1 VSPTHCGCTRLT
13 IGRDHNPE
21 NAMSAV
27 PTREALDPLLSEV
40 AARSEDFEHQRHISD
55 DIISR
60 FQQVGVYR
68 ALVPKIYGGDE
79 CSPAQFCELIEQI
92 ATADGSAGWVASF
105 GMSPFYLGAL
115 PVDTLKELYRNGP
128 DVVFA
133 GGIFPTQKAH
143 QADGGYRVSGRWS
156 FASGSMGASVLGVGI
171 LPDGEQP
178 LPRMAV
184 LPRASVQ
191 IDPVW
196 NTVGLAGTGSHDLLV
211 DDVFVPHEW
220 TFIRGGA
227 LNLEGPLYR
236 YPVLSLA
243 TQVLS
248 VVALGVARA
257 ALNEIY
263 AIAHRQQS
271 VTGAPRLA
279 DRPQAQMQIAR
290 CEADLR
296 SARAWFYD
304 AIDDVWQRLLS
315 GDDPSCEQI
324 NALRLSSTHVTRVAA
339 EVARQALAL
348 NGMGGVTMTSPLQRY
363 VRDTM
368 VITQHAFM
376 GDLSYLNAGTVFFGG
391 KPQPGYL

>member
-1 VSPTHCGCTRLT
+1 
-13 IGRDHNPE
+13 
-21 NAMSAV
+21 MSAV
-27 PTREALDPLLSEV
+27 HVREELVPLLNDV
-40 AARSEDFEHQRHISD
+40 AARSADFEQQRHISD
-55 DIISR
+55 DIIAR
-60 FQQVGVYR
+60 FKQVGVYR
-68 ALVPKIYGGDE
+68 ALVPKIYGGEE

-115 PVDTLKELYRNGP
+115 PPDTLKALYRDGP

-133 GGIFPTQKAH
+133 GGIFPPQKAVL
-143 QADGGYRVSGRWS
+143 ADGGYRVSGRWG
-156 FASGSMGASVLGVGI
+156 FASGSMGASVFGVGI
-171 LPDGEQP
+171 LPESGEA

-184 LPRASVQ
+184 LPRDSVQ

-196 NTVGLAGTGSHDLLV
+196 NTVGLAGTGSHDLV
-211 DDVFVPHEW
+211 VNDAFVPQEW
-220 TFIRGGA
+220 TFVRGGA
-227 LNLEGPLYR
+227 LNLEGALYR

-279 DRPQAQMQIAR
+279 ERPQAQMQIAR

-304 AIDDVWQRLLS
+304 AIDDVWQCILA
-315 GDDPSCEQI
+315 GDEPAREQI

-339 EVARQALAL
+339 EVTRQALAL
-348 NGMGGVTMTSPLQRY
+348 NGMGGITLKSPLQRY

-376 GDLSYLNAGTVFFGG
+376 GDLSYLNAGTVYFGG
-391 KPQPGYL
+391 QPLPGYL

>member
-1 VSPTHCGCTRLT
+1 MPAVQVREELVS
-13 IGRDHNPE
+13 
-21 NAMSAV
+21 
-27 PTREALDPLLSEV
+27 LLSDV
-40 AARSEDFEHQRHISD
+40 AARSPDFEHQRHISD
-55 DIISR
+55 DVIAR
-60 FQQVGVYR
+60 FREVGVYR
-68 ALVPKIYGGDE
+68 ALVPKMYGGEE

-92 ATADGSAGWVASF
+92 STADGSAGWVASF

-115 PVDTLKELYRNGP
+115 PPDTLKELYRDGP

-133 GGIFPTQKAH
+133 GGIFPTQKAT

-156 FASGSMGASVLGVGI
+156 FASGSMGATVLGVGI
-171 LPDGEQP
+171 LPEGDQA

-184 LPRASVQ
+184 LPRERVQ

-196 NTVGLAGTGSHDLLV
+196 DTVGLAGTGSHDLV
-211 DDVFVPHEW
+211 INDAFVPNEW

-290 CEADLR
+290 CEAELR

-304 AIDDVWQRLLS
+304 AIDDVWQRLLA
-315 GDDPSCEQI
+315 GDDASCEHI

-339 EVARQALAL
+339 DVARQALAL
-348 NGMGGVTMTSPLQRY
+348 NGMGGVTMRSPLQRY

-391 KPQPGYL
+391 KPLPGYL

>member
-1 VSPTHCGCTRLT
+1 
-13 IGRDHNPE
+13 
-21 NAMSAV
+21 MSAV
-27 PTREALDPLLSEV
+27 HVREELVPLLNDV
-40 AARSEDFEHQRHISD
+40 AARSADFEQQRHISD
-55 DIISR
+55 DIITR
-60 FQQVGVYR
+60 FKQVGVYR

-79 CSPAQFCELIEQI
+79 CSPAQFCELVEQI

-115 PVDTLKELYRNGP
+115 PPDTLKALYRDGP

-133 GGIFPTQKAH
+133 GGIFPPQKAVL
-143 QADGGYRVSGRWS
+143 ADGGYRVSGRWG
-156 FASGSMGASVLGVGI
+156 FASGSMGASVFGVGI
-171 LPDGEQP
+171 LPESGET

-184 LPRASVQ
+184 LPRDSVQ

-196 NTVGLAGTGSHDLLV
+196 NTVGLAGTGSHDLV
-211 DDVFVPHEW
+211 VNDAYVPQEW
-220 TFIRGGA
+220 TFVRGGA
-227 LNLEGPLYR
+227 LNLEGALYR

-257 ALNEIY
+257 SLNEIY

-271 VTGAPRLA
+271 VTGAPCLA

-304 AIDDVWQRLLS
+304 AIDDVWQCILA
-315 GDDPSCEQI
+315 GDEPTREQI

-339 EVARQALAL
+339 EVTRQVLAL
-348 NGMGGVTMTSPLQRY
+348 NGMGGITLKSPLQRY
-363 VRDTM
+363 VRDTL

-376 GDLSYLNAGTVFFGG
+376 GDLSYLNAGTVYFGG
-391 KPQPGYL
+391 KPLPGYL

>member
-1 VSPTHCGCTRLT
+1 
-13 IGRDHNPE
+13 
-21 NAMSAV
+21 MSAV
-27 PTREALDPLLSEV
+27 HVREELVPLLNDV
-40 AARSEDFEHQRHISD
+40 AARSEDFEQQRHISD
-55 DIISR
+55 DIITR
-60 FQQVGVYR
+60 FKQVGVYR

-115 PVDTLKELYRNGP
+115 PPDTLQELYRDGP

-133 GGIFPTQKAH
+133 GGIFPPQKALL
-143 QADGGYRVSGRWS
+143 ADGGYRVSGRWG
-156 FASGSMGASVLGVGI
+156 FASGSMGASVFGVGI
-171 LPDGEQP
+171 LPQSGET

-184 LPRASVQ
+184 LPRDSVQ

-211 DDVFVPHEW
+211 NDAYVPKEW
-220 TFIRGGA
+220 TFVRGGA
-227 LNLEGPLYR
+227 LNLEGALYR

-257 ALNEIY
+257 ALTEIY

-271 VTGAPRLA
+271 VTGAPCLA

-304 AIDDVWQRLLS
+304 AIDDVWQTILA
-315 GDDPSCEQI
+315 GDEPASEQI
-324 NALRLSSTHVTRVAA
+324 NALRLSSTHVTRIAA
-339 EVARQALAL
+339 EVTRQVLAL
-348 NGMGGVTMTSPLQRY
+348 NGMGGITMKSPLQRY
-363 VRDTM
+363 VRDTL

-376 GDLSYLNAGTVFFGG
+376 GDLSYLNAGTVYFGG
-391 KPQPGYL
+391 KPLPGYL

>member
-1 VSPTHCGCTRLT
+1 
-13 IGRDHNPE
+13 
-21 NAMSAV
+21 MSAV
-27 PTREALDPLLSEV
+27 HVREELVPLLKDV
-40 AARSEDFEHQRHISD
+40 AARSADFEQQRHISD
-55 DIISR
+55 DIIAR
-60 FQQVGVYR
+60 FKQIGVYR
-68 ALVPKIYGGDE
+68 ALVPKAYGGEE

-115 PVDTLKELYRNGP
+115 PPDTLKALYRDGP

-133 GGIFPTQKAH
+133 GGIFPPQKAVL
-143 QADGGYRVSGRWS
+143 ADGGYRVSGRWG
-156 FASGSMGASVLGVGI
+156 FASGSMGASVFGVGI
-171 LPDGEQP
+171 LPESGEP

-184 LPRASVQ
+184 LPRDSVQ

-196 NTVGLAGTGSHDLLV
+196 NTVGLAGTGSHDLV
-211 DDVFVPHEW
+211 VNDAFVPQEW
-220 TFIRGGA
+220 TFVRGGA
-227 LNLEGPLYR
+227 LNLDGALYR

-263 AIAHRQQS
+263 TIAHRQQS

-304 AIDDVWQRLLS
+304 AIDDVWQCILA
-315 GDDPSCEQI
+315 GDEPACEQI

-339 EVARQALAL
+339 EVTHQALAL
-348 NGMGGVTMTSPLQRY
+348 NGMGGITMTSPLQRY
-363 VRDTM
+363 VRDTL

-376 GDLSYLNAGTVFFGG
+376 GDLSYLNAGTVYFGG
-391 KPQPGYL
+391 QPLPGYL

>member
-1 VSPTHCGCTRLT
+1 
-13 IGRDHNPE
+13 
-21 NAMSAV
+21 MSAV
-27 PTREALDPLLSEV
+27 PTREALDTLLSEV

>member
-1 VSPTHCGCTRLT
+1 MSSTHCGCTRLA

-27 PTREALDPLLSEV
+27 PTREALDTLLSEV

-79 CSPAQFCELIEQI
+79 CSPAQFCKLIEQI

>member
-1 VSPTHCGCTRLT
+1 
-13 IGRDHNPE
+13 
-21 NAMSAV
+21 MSAV
-27 PTREALDPLLSEV
+27 HVREELVPLLKDV
-40 AARSEDFEHQRHISD
+40 AARSADFEQQRHISD
-55 DIISR
+55 DIIAR
-60 FQQVGVYR
+60 FKQIGVYR
-68 ALVPKIYGGDE
+68 ALVPKAYGGEE

-115 PVDTLKELYRNGP
+115 PPDTLKALYRDGP

-133 GGIFPTQKAH
+133 GGIFPPQKAVL
-143 QADGGYRVSGRWS
+143 ADGGYRVSGRWG
-156 FASGSMGASVLGVGI
+156 FASGSMGASVFGVGI
-171 LPDGEQP
+171 LPESGEP

-184 LPRASVQ
+184 LPRDSVQ

-196 NTVGLAGTGSHDLLV
+196 NTVGLAGTGSHDLV
-211 DDVFVPHEW
+211 VNDAFVPQEW
-220 TFIRGGA
+220 TFVRGGA
-227 LNLEGPLYR
+227 LNLDGALYR

-263 AIAHRQQS
+263 TIAHRQQS
-271 VTGAPRLA
+271 VTSAPRLA

-296 SARAWFYD
+296 SARAWFFD
-304 AIDDVWQRLLS
+304 AIDDVWQCILA
-315 GDDPSCEQI
+315 GDEPACEQI

-339 EVARQALAL
+339 EVTRQALAL
-348 NGMGGVTMTSPLQRY
+348 NGMGGITMTSPLQRY
-363 VRDTM
+363 VRDTL

-376 GDLSYLNAGTVFFGG
+376 GDLSYLNAGTVYFGG
-391 KPQPGYL
+391 QPLPGYL

>member
-1 VSPTHCGCTRLT
+1 
-13 IGRDHNPE
+13 
-21 NAMSAV
+21 MSAV
-27 PTREALDPLLSEV
+27 HVREELVPLLNDV
-40 AARSEDFEHQRHISD
+40 AARSADFEQQRHISD
-55 DIISR
+55 DIIAR
-60 FQQVGVYR
+60 FKQVGVYR
-68 ALVPKIYGGDE
+68 ALVPKIYGGEE

-115 PVDTLKELYRNGP
+115 PPDTLKELYRDGP

-133 GGIFPTQKAH
+133 GGIFPPQKAVL
-143 QADGGYRVSGRWS
+143 ADGGYRVSGRWG
-156 FASGSMGASVLGVGI
+156 FASGSMGASVFGVGI
-171 LPDGEQP
+171 LPESGEA

-184 LPRASVQ
+184 LPRDSVQ

-196 NTVGLAGTGSHDLLV
+196 NTVGLAGTGSHDLV
-211 DDVFVPHEW
+211 VNDAFVPQEW
-220 TFIRGGA
+220 TFVRGGA
-227 LNLEGPLYR
+227 LNLEGALYR

-290 CEADLR
+290 CEAELR
-296 SARAWFYD
+296 SARAWFYE
-304 AIDDVWQRLLS
+304 AIDEVWQCILA
-315 GDDPSCEQI
+315 GDDPACAQI
-324 NALRLSSTHVTRVAA
+324 NALRLSATHATRVAA
-339 EVARQALAL
+339 EVTRQALAL
-348 NGMGGVTMTSPLQRY
+348 NGMGGITMKSPLQRY

-376 GDLSYLNAGTVFFGG
+376 GDLSYLNAGTVYFGG
-391 KPQPGYL
+391 QPLPGYL

>member
-1 VSPTHCGCTRLT
+1 
-13 IGRDHNPE
+13 
-21 NAMSAV
+21 MSAV

-79 CSPAQFCELIEQI
+79 CSPAQFCKLIEQI

>member
-1 VSPTHCGCTRLT
+1 
-13 IGRDHNPE
+13 
-21 NAMSAV
+21 MSV
-27 PTREALDPLLSEV
+27 VNVREELVPLLSEV
-40 AARSEDFEHQRHISD
+40 TTRSVDFEHQRHISE
-55 DIISR
+55 DIITR
-60 FQQVGVYR
+60 FKQVGVYR

-115 PVDTLKELYRNGP
+115 PLDTLKELYRNGP

-133 GGIFPTQKAH
+133 GGIYPTHKAM

-156 FASGSMGASVLGVGI
+156 FASGSMGASVFGVGI
-171 LPDGEQP
+171 QPDEEKA

-184 LPRASVQ
+184 LPREYVQ

-196 NTVGLAGTGSHDLLV
+196 DTVGLAGTGSHDLLV
-211 DDVFVPHEW
+211 NDAFVPQEW

-227 LNLEGPLYR
+227 LNLEGALYR

-263 AIAHRQQS
+263 HIAHRQQS
-271 VTGAPRLA
+271 VTGAPKLA
-279 DRPQAQMQIAR
+279 ERPQAQMQIAR

-296 SARAWFYD
+296 SARAWFYE
-304 AIDDVWQRLLS
+304 AIDEVWQSLLA
-315 GDDPSCEQI
+315 GDTANQEQI

-339 EVARQALAL
+339 EVARQALTL

-391 KPQPGYL
+391 KPLPGYL

>member
-1 VSPTHCGCTRLT
+1 
-13 IGRDHNPE
+13 
-21 NAMSAV
+21 MSAV
-27 PTREALDPLLSEV
+27 HVREELVPLLKDV
-40 AARSEDFEHQRHISD
+40 AARSADFEQQRHISD
-55 DIISR
+55 DIIAR
-60 FQQVGVYR
+60 FKQIGVYR
-68 ALVPKIYGGDE
+68 ALVPKAYGGEE

-115 PVDTLKELYRNGP
+115 PPDTLKALYRDGP

-133 GGIFPTQKAH
+133 GGIFPPQKAVL
-143 QADGGYRVSGRWS
+143 ADGGYRVSGRWG
-156 FASGSMGASVLGVGI
+156 FASGSMGASVFGVGI
-171 LPDGEQP
+171 LPESGEP

-184 LPRASVQ
+184 LPRDSVQ

-196 NTVGLAGTGSHDLLV
+196 NTVGLAGTGSHDLV
-211 DDVFVPHEW
+211 VNDAFVPQEW
-220 TFIRGGA
+220 TFVRGGA
-227 LNLEGPLYR
+227 LNLDGALYR

-263 AIAHRQQS
+263 TIAHRQQS

-304 AIDDVWQRLLS
+304 AIDDVWQGILA
-315 GDDPSCEQI
+315 GDEP
-324 NALRLSSTHVTRVAA
+324 A
-339 EVARQALAL
+339 
-348 NGMGGVTMTSPLQRY
+348 
-363 VRDTM
+363 
-368 VITQHAFM
+368 
-376 GDLSYLNAGTVFFGG
+376 
-391 KPQPGYL
+391 

>member
-1 VSPTHCGCTRLT
+1 
-13 IGRDHNPE
+13 
-21 NAMSAV
+21 MSAV
-27 PTREALDPLLSEV
+27 PTREALDTLLSEV

-79 CSPAQFCELIEQI
+79 CSPAQFCKLIEQI

>member
-1 VSPTHCGCTRLT
+1 
-13 IGRDHNPE
+13 
-21 NAMSAV
+21 MSAV
-27 PTREALDPLLSEV
+27 HVREELVPLLNEV
-40 AARSEDFEHQRHISD
+40 ANRSADFEHQRFISD

-60 FQQVGVYR
+60 FKQVGVYR

-115 PVDTLKELYRNGP
+115 PVDTLQALYKEGP

-133 GGIFPTQKAH
+133 GGIFPTQKATP
-143 QADGGYRVSGRWS
+143 ADGGYRVSGRWS
-156 FASGSMGASVLGVGI
+156 FASGSMGASVFGVGI
-171 LPDGEQP
+171 VPDNGEP

-184 LPRASVQ
+184 LPRESVH

-211 DDVFVPHEW
+211 NDAFVPQEW
-220 TFIRGGA
+220 TFVRGGK

-279 DRPQAQMQIAR
+279 DRPQAQIQIAHS
-290 CEADLR
+290 EAELR

-304 AIDDVWQRLLS
+304 AIDDVWQRLLV
-315 GDDPSCEQI
+315 GDEPTSEQV
-324 NALRLSSTHVTRVAA
+324 NALRLSSTHVTRVSA
-339 EVARQALAL
+339 EVTRQALAL
-348 NGMGGVTMTSPLQRY
+348 NGMGGINMNSPLQRY
-363 VRDTM
+363 VRDTL

-376 GDLSYLNAGTVFFGG
+376 GDLSYINAGTLFFGG
-391 KPQPGYL
+391 KPLPGYL

>member
-1 VSPTHCGCTRLT
+1 
-13 IGRDHNPE
+13 
-21 NAMSAV
+21 
-27 PTREALDPLLSEV
+27 
-40 AARSEDFEHQRHISD
+40 
-55 DIISR
+55 
-60 FQQVGVYR
+60 
-68 ALVPKIYGGDE
+68 
-79 CSPAQFCELIEQI
+79 
-92 ATADGSAGWVASF
+92 
-105 GMSPFYLGAL
+105 MSPFYLGAL
-115 PVDTLKELYRNGP
+115 PPDTLQELYRDGP

-133 GGIFPTQKAH
+133 GGIFPTQKAI

-171 LPDGEQP
+171 LPDTEQA

-196 NTVGLAGTGSHDLLV
+196 DTVGLAGTGSHDLLV
-211 DDVFVPHEW
+211 NDAFVPHEW

-279 DRPQAQMQIAR
+279 DRQQAQMQIAR
-290 CEADLR
+290 CEAELR
-296 SARAWFYD
+296 SARAWFYE
-304 AIDDVWQRLLS
+304 AIDDVWQCLLA
-315 GDDPSCEQI
+315 GNEASCEQI

-339 EVARQALAL
+339 DVARQALAL
-348 NGMGGVTMTSPLQRY
+348 NGMGGVTMTSPLQRF

-391 KPQPGYL
+391 KPLPGYL

>member
-1 VSPTHCGCTRLT
+1 
-13 IGRDHNPE
+13 
-21 NAMSAV
+21 MSAV
-27 PTREALDPLLSEV
+27 HVREELVPLLKDV
-40 AARSEDFEHQRHISD
+40 AARSADFEQQRHISD
-55 DIISR
+55 DIIAR
-60 FQQVGVYR
+60 FKQIGVYR
-68 ALVPKIYGGDE
+68 ALVPKAYGGEE
-79 CSPAQFCELIEQI
+79 CSPAQFCELTEQT
-92 ATADGSAGWVASF
+92 ATAHGSAGWVASF

-115 PVDTLKELYRNGP
+115 PPDTLKALYRDGP

-133 GGIFPTQKAH
+133 GGIFPPQKAVL
-143 QADGGYRVSGRWS
+143 ADGGYRVSGRWG
-156 FASGSMGASVLGVGI
+156 FASGSMGASVFGVGI
-171 LPDGEQP
+171 LPESGEP

-184 LPRASVQ
+184 LPRDSVQ

-196 NTVGLAGTGSHDLLV
+196 NTVGLAGTGSHDLV
-211 DDVFVPHEW
+211 VNDAFVPQEW
-220 TFIRGGA
+220 TFVRGGA
-227 LNLEGPLYR
+227 LNLDGALYR

-263 AIAHRQQS
+263 TIAHRQQS

-304 AIDDVWQRLLS
+304 AIDDVWQCILA
-315 GDDPSCEQI
+315 GDEPACEQI

-339 EVARQALAL
+339 EVTRQALAL
-348 NGMGGVTMTSPLQRY
+348 NGMGGITMTSPLQRY
-363 VRDTM
+363 VRDTL

-376 GDLSYLNAGTVFFGG
+376 GDLSYLNAGTVYFGG
-391 KPQPGYL
+391 QPLPGYL

>member
-1 VSPTHCGCTRLT
+1 
-13 IGRDHNPE
+13 
-21 NAMSAV
+21 MSAV
-27 PTREALDPLLSEV
+27 HVREELVPLLGEI
-40 AARSEDFEHQRHISD
+40 ANRSADFEHQRFIAD
-55 DIISR
+55 DIIAR
-60 FQQVGVYR
+60 FKQVGVYR
-68 ALVPKIYGGDE
+68 ALVPKMYGGDE

-115 PVDTLKELYRNGP
+115 PKDTLNVLYQDGP

-133 GGIFPTQKAH
+133 GGIFPTQRAA
-143 QADGGYRVSGRWS
+143 QVEGGYRVSGRWS
-156 FASGSMGASVLGVGI
+156 FASGSMGAEVFGVGI
-171 LPDGEQP
+171 LPEGDQP

-184 LPRASVQ
+184 MPRSSVR

-196 NTVGLAGTGSHDLLV
+196 DTVGLAGTGSHDLLA
-211 DDVFVPHEW
+211 DDVYVPQEW
-220 TFIRGGA
+220 TFIRGGK
-227 LNLEGPLYR
+227 LNFDGALYR

-263 AIAHRQQS
+263 AIAHHQQS

-290 CEADLR
+290 CEAELR
-296 SARAWFYD
+296 SARAWFYQ
-304 AIDDVWQRLLS
+304 AIDDVWQRLLA
-315 GDDPSCEQI
+315 GDDASHELI
-324 NALRLSSTHVTRVAA
+324 NALRLSSTHVTRVSA
-339 EVARQALAL
+339 EVTRQALAL
-348 NGMGGVTMTSPLQRY
+348 NGMGGITMTSPLQRY
-363 VRDTM
+363 VRDTL

-376 GDLSYLNAGTVFFGG
+376 GELSYINAGTVFFGG
-391 KPQPGYL
+391 KPLPGYL

>member
-1 VSPTHCGCTRLT
+1 
-13 IGRDHNPE
+13 
-21 NAMSAV
+21 M
-27 PTREALDPLLSEV
+27 
-40 AARSEDFEHQRHISD
+40 
-55 DIISR
+55 
-60 FQQVGVYR
+60 
-68 ALVPKIYGGDE
+68 YGGE

-92 ATADGSAGWVASF
+92 STADGSAGWVASF

-115 PVDTLKELYRNGP
+115 PPDTLKELYRDGP
-128 DVVFA
+128 DVVLRA
-133 GGIFPTQKAH
+133 AFPYPKSH
-143 QADGGYRVSGRWS
+143 PGRWGYRVSGRWS
-156 FASGSMGASVLGVGI
+156 FASGSIRATVLGVGI
-171 LPDGEQP
+171 LPEGDQA

-184 LPRASVQ
+184 LPRERVQ

-196 NTVGLAGTGSHDLLV
+196 DTVELAGTGSHDLV
-211 DDVFVPHEW
+211 VNDAFVPNEW

-290 CEADLR
+290 CEAELR
-296 SARAWFYD
+296 SARAGSTTPSTT
-304 AIDDVWQRLLS
+304 WQRLLA
-315 GDDPSCEQI
+315 GDDASCEQV

-339 EVARQALAL
+339 DVARQALAL
-348 NGMGGVTMTSPLQRY
+348 NRMGGVTMRSPLQRY

-391 KPQPGYL
+391 QPLPGYL

>member
-1 VSPTHCGCTRLT
+1 
-13 IGRDHNPE
+13 
-21 NAMSAV
+21 MSAV

-296 SARAWFYD
+296 SARAWFYG

>member
-1 VSPTHCGCTRLT
+1 
-13 IGRDHNPE
+13 
-21 NAMSAV
+21 MSAV
-27 PTREALDPLLSEV
+27 HVREELVPLLNDV
-40 AARSEDFEHQRHISD
+40 AARSADFEQQRHISD
-55 DIISR
+55 DIITR
-60 FQQVGVYR
+60 FKQVGVYR

-79 CSPAQFCELIEQI
+79 CSPAQFCELVEQI

-115 PVDTLKELYRNGP
+115 PPDTLKALYRDGP

-133 GGIFPTQKAH
+133 GGIFPPQKAVL
-143 QADGGYRVSGRWS
+143 ADGGYRVSGRWG
-156 FASGSMGASVLGVGI
+156 FASGSMGASVFGVGI
-171 LPDGEQP
+171 LPESGET

-184 LPRASVQ
+184 LPRDSVQ

-196 NTVGLAGTGSHDLLV
+196 NTVGLAGTCSHDLV
-211 DDVFVPHEW
+211 VNDAYVPQEW
-220 TFIRGGA
+220 TFVRGGA
-227 LNLEGPLYR
+227 LNLEGALYR

-257 ALNEIY
+257 SLNEIY

-271 VTGAPRLA
+271 VTGAPCLA

-304 AIDDVWQRLLS
+304 AIDDVWQCILT
-315 GDDPSCEQI
+315 GDEPASEQI

-339 EVARQALAL
+339 EVTRQVLAL
-348 NGMGGVTMTSPLQRY
+348 NGMGGITLKSPLQRY
-363 VRDTM
+363 VRDTL

-376 GDLSYLNAGTVFFGG
+376 GDLSYLNAGTVYFGG
-391 KPQPGYL
+391 KPLPGYL

>member
-1 VSPTHCGCTRLT
+1 
-13 IGRDHNPE
+13 
-21 NAMSAV
+21 MSAV
-27 PTREALDPLLSEV
+27 PIREELVPLLSDV
-40 AARSEDFEHQRHISD
+40 ATRSADFEHQRHISD
-55 DIISR
+55 DVIVR
-60 FQQVGVYR
+60 FKQVGVYR
-68 ALVPKIYGGDE
+68 ALVPKMYGGDE
-79 CSPAQFCELIEQI
+79 CSPAAFCELVEQI

-115 PVDTLKELYRNGP
+115 PPDTLKELYRDGP

-133 GGIFPTQKAH
+133 GGIFPMQKAQ

-171 LPDGEQP
+171 LPDGEQA

-184 LPRASVQ
+184 LPRENVH

-196 NTVGLAGTGSHDLLV
+196 DPVGLAGTGSHDLV
-211 DDVFVPHEW
+211 VNDAFVPHEW

-279 DRPQAQMQIAR
+279 DRPQAQMQIAH
-290 CEADLR
+290 CEAELR

-304 AIDDVWQRLLS
+304 AIDDVWQRLLA
-315 GDDPSCEQI
+315 GDDASCEQI
-324 NALRLSSTHVTRVAA
+324 NALRLSSTHVTRVSA

-391 KPQPGYL
+391 KPLPGYL

>member
-1 VSPTHCGCTRLT
+1 
-13 IGRDHNPE
+13 
-21 NAMSAV
+21 MSAV
-27 PTREALDPLLSEV
+27 HVREELVPLLKDV
-40 AARSEDFEHQRHISD
+40 AARSADFEQQRHISD
-55 DIISR
+55 DIIAR
-60 FQQVGVYR
+60 FKQIGVYR
-68 ALVPKIYGGDE
+68 ALVPKAYGGEE

-115 PVDTLKELYRNGP
+115 PPDTLKALYRDGP

-133 GGIFPTQKAH
+133 GGIFPPQKAVL
-143 QADGGYRVSGRWS
+143 ADGGYRVSGRWG
-156 FASGSMGASVLGVGI
+156 FASGSMGASVFGVGI
-171 LPDGEQP
+171 LPESGEP

-184 LPRASVQ
+184 LPRDSVQ

-196 NTVGLAGTGSHDLLV
+196 NTVGLAGTGSHDLV
-211 DDVFVPHEW
+211 VNDAFVPQEW
-220 TFIRGGA
+220 TFVRGGA
-227 LNLEGPLYR
+227 LNLDGALYR

-263 AIAHRQQS
+263 TIAHRQQS

>member
-1 VSPTHCGCTRLT
+1 
-13 IGRDHNPE
+13 
-21 NAMSAV
+21 MSV
-27 PTREALDPLLSEV
+27 VNVREELVPLLSEV
-40 AARSEDFEHQRHISD
+40 TTRSVDFEHQRHISE
-55 DIISR
+55 DIITR
-60 FQQVGVYR
+60 FKQVGVYR
-68 ALVPKIYGGDE
+68 ALVPKIYGSDE

-115 PVDTLKELYRNGP
+115 PLDTLKELYRNGP

-133 GGIFPTQKAH
+133 GGIYPTHKAM

-156 FASGSMGASVLGVGI
+156 FASGSMGASVFGVGI
-171 LPDGEQP
+171 QPDEEKA

-184 LPRASVQ
+184 LPREYVQ

-196 NTVGLAGTGSHDLLV
+196 DTVGLAGTGSHDLLV
-211 DDVFVPHEW
+211 NDAFVPQEW

-227 LNLEGPLYR
+227 LNLEGALYR

-263 AIAHRQQS
+263 HIAHRQQS
-271 VTGAPRLA
+271 VTGAPKLA
-279 DRPQAQMQIAR
+279 ERPQAQMQIAR

-296 SARAWFYD
+296 SARAWFYE
-304 AIDDVWQRLLS
+304 AIDEVWQSLLA
-315 GDDPSCEQI
+315 GDTANQEQI

-339 EVARQALAL
+339 EVARQALTL

-391 KPQPGYL
+391 KPLPGYL

>member
-1 VSPTHCGCTRLT
+1 
-13 IGRDHNPE
+13 
-21 NAMSAV
+21 MSAV
-27 PTREALDPLLSEV
+27 HVREELVPLLKDV
-40 AARSEDFEHQRHISD
+40 AARSADFEQQRHISD
-55 DIISR
+55 DIIAR
-60 FQQVGVYR
+60 FKQIGVYR
-68 ALVPKIYGGDE
+68 ALVPKAYGGEE

-115 PVDTLKELYRNGP
+115 PPDTLKALYRDGP

-133 GGIFPTQKAH
+133 GGIFPPQKAVL
-143 QADGGYRVSGRWS
+143 ADGGYRVSGRWG
-156 FASGSMGASVLGVGI
+156 FASGSMGASVFGVGI
-171 LPDGEQP
+171 LPESGEP

-184 LPRASVQ
+184 LPRDSVQ

-196 NTVGLAGTGSHDLLV
+196 NTVGLAGTGSHDLV
-211 DDVFVPHEW
+211 VNDAFVPQEW
-220 TFIRGGA
+220 TFVRGGA
-227 LNLEGPLYR
+227 LNLDGALYR

-263 AIAHRQQS
+263 TIAHRQQS

-304 AIDDVWQRLLS
+304 AIDDVWQCILA
-315 GDDPSCEQI
+315 GDEPACEQI
-324 NALRLSSTHVTRVAA
+324 NALRLSSTHVTRAAA
-339 EVARQALAL
+339 EVTRQALAL
-348 NGMGGVTMTSPLQRY
+348 NGMGGITMTSPLQRY
-363 VRDTM
+363 VRDTL

-376 GDLSYLNAGTVFFGG
+376 GDLSYLNAGTVYFGG
-391 KPQPGYL
+391 QPLPGYL

>member
-1 VSPTHCGCTRLT
+1 
-13 IGRDHNPE
+13 
-21 NAMSAV
+21 MSV
-27 PTREALDPLLSEV
+27 VHVREELVPLLTEV
-40 AARSEDFEHQRHISD
+40 TARSADFERQRHVSD

-60 FQQVGVYR
+60 FKQVGVYR

-115 PVDTLKELYRNGP
+115 PPDTLKELYRDGP

-133 GGIFPTQKAH
+133 GGIYPTHKA
-143 QADGGYRVSGRWS
+143 QLADGGYRVSGRWC
-156 FASGSMGASVLGVGI
+156 FASGSMGASVFGVGI
-171 LPDGEQP
+171 QPEGENA

-184 LPRASVQ
+184 LPRESIH

-196 NTVGLAGTGSHDLLV
+196 DTVGLAGTGSHDLLV
-211 DDVFVPHEW
+211 DDAYVPQEW

-263 AIAHRQQS
+263 QIAHRQQS

-290 CEADLR
+290 CEAELR
-296 SARAWFYD
+296 SARAWFYE
-304 AIDDVWQRLLS
+304 AIDDVWQRLLI
-315 GDDPSCEQI
+315 GNEPDQQQV
-324 NALRLSSTHVTRVAA
+324 NALRLSSTHITRVAA
-339 EVARQALAL
+339 DVARQALAL

-391 KPQPGYL
+391 KPLPGYL

>member
-1 VSPTHCGCTRLT
+1 
-13 IGRDHNPE
+13 
-21 NAMSAV
+21 MSAV
-27 PTREALDPLLSEV
+27 HVREELVPLLSDV
-40 AARSEDFEHQRHISD
+40 ANRSHEFEHQRHISD
-55 DIISR
+55 DVIAR
-60 FQQVGVYR
+60 FKQVGVYR
-68 ALVPKIYGGDE
+68 ALVPKMYGGDE

-92 ATADGSAGWVASF
+92 STADGSAGWVASF

-115 PVDTLKELYRNGP
+115 PPDTLKALYRDGP

-133 GGIFPTQKAH
+133 GGIFPTQKAQ
-143 QADGGYRVSGRWS
+143 QADGGYRVTGRWS

-171 LPDGEQP
+171 LPEGDQP

-184 LPRASVQ
+184 LPRQSVQ

-196 NTVGLAGTGSHDLLV
+196 DTVGLAGTGSHDLV
-211 DDVFVPHEW
+211 VNDAFVPHEW
-220 TFIRGGA
+220 TFVRGGA

-257 ALNEIY
+257 ALNEVY
-263 AIAHRQQS
+263 TIAHRQQS

-279 DRPQAQMQIAR
+279 ERPQAQMQIAH
-290 CEADLR
+290 CEAELR

-304 AIDDVWQRLLS
+304 AIDDVWQRLLA

-339 EVARQALAL
+339 DVARQALAL

-391 KPQPGYL
+391 KPLPGYL